1 MRNAHVIYS
10 QAKQSQSA
18 GAKTAASSTAT
29 TPSEVDLSHLTSQEL
44 EVIQKV
50 MEKELTFET
59 QEQQRAKYVVVI
71 NLLFDFMGFSV
82 KNTFRT

>member
-1 MRNAHVIYS
+1 MCLKTCGNFFF
-10 QAKQSQSA
+10 QAKASLSP
-18 GAKTAASSTAT
+18 AKLETKTSSAAS

-59 QEQQRAKYVVVI
+59 QEQQRA
-71 NLLFDFMGFSV
+71 M
-82 KNTFRT
+82 